1 MAAVGPAP
9 SVEGLV
15 GELAL
20 AGRLAPAELE
30 RWLEPLGIGERAAVL
45 AFSLREPS
53 TAVPTLKESLERAG
67 AHGVV
72 TTREDLLCAVVDC
85 SSSNGDHRS
94 RRTLTPL
101 PHTGFGNGGM
111 QDGSHRTSA
120 AEPIELAARA
130 RRELGTR
137 FGEVHASASRPAPTV
152 ELRHSFHE
160 ARCALSAARHAGVK
174 EPEVA
179 SHRDLGAFELL
190 LSLQGEEALA
200 RYCNS
205 VLGPVEAEEG
215 EYGDE
220 LLRSLDV
227 FIENNGHWE
236 HAAQALY
243 CHRHTLRYR
252 IKRIEALTGRD
263 FSHARDR
270 IELWLALRGRELI
283 R

>member
-1 MAAVGPAP
+1 MQRAVPAP
-9 SVEGLV
+9 TVEGLV

-30 RWLEPLGIGERAAVL
+30 RWLEPLGVGERAAVL

-53 TAVPTLKESLERAG
+53 SAVPALKESLERAG

-72 TTREDLLCAVVDC
+72 ATRDELLCAVVDC
-85 SSSNGDHRS
+85 SSPNGEYRP
-94 RRTLTPL
+94 RRALTPV
-101 PHTGFGNGGM
+101 P
-111 QDGSHRTSA
+111 QEGSAGTSA
-120 AEPIELAARA
+120 PTSAPGPLELAARA

-137 FGEVHASASRPAPTV
+137 FGEIHASASRPAPTA
-152 ELRHSFHE
+152 ELRQSFHE
-160 ARCALSAARHAGVK
+160 ARCALSAASRAGGE

-190 LSLQGEEALA
+190 LSLQDEEELA
-200 RYCNS
+200 RFCDS
-205 VLGPVEAEEG
+205 VLGPIETDEG

-220 LLRSLDV
+220 LLRSLDL
-227 FIENNGHWE
+227 FIEHNGHWE
-236 HAAQALY
+236 HAARALY

-252 IKRIEALTGRD
+252 IKRIEALTGRN
-263 FSHARDR
+263 FSRARDR
-270 IELWLALRGRELI
+270 IELWLALRGRELL

>member
-30 RWLEPLGIGERAAVL
+30 RWLEPLGIGERSAVL

-53 TAVPTLKESLERAG
+53 TAVLTLKESLERAG

-72 TTREDLLCAVVDC
+72 TTREDLLCAVIDC
-85 SSSNGDHRS
+85 SSSNGDS
-94 RRTLTPL
+94 RGRALTPL
-101 PHTGFGNGGM
+101 SHAAVGGGGTK
-111 QDGSHRTSA
+111 DGSERTSA
-120 AEPIELAARA
+120 AEPIELAARV

-152 ELRHSFHE
+152 ELRNSFHE
-160 ARCALSAARHAGVK
+160 ARCALSAARHVGFK
-174 EPEVA
+174 EPGVA

-190 LSLQGEEALA
+190 LSLQDEEALA
-200 RYCNS
+200 RYCNN

-220 LLRSLDV
+220 LLRSLDI

-263 FSHARDR
+263 FSRARDR

>member
-1 MAAVGPAP
+1 M
-9 SVEGLV
+9 EGLV

-20 AGRLAPAELE
+20 AGRLEPPELE
-30 RWLEPLGIGERAAVL
+30 RWLEPLGVGNRAAVL
-45 AFSLREPS
+45 AFSLHEPS
-53 TAVPTLKESLERAG
+53 AATSTLKESLQRAG

-72 TTREDLLCAVVDC
+72 ATREELLCAVVDC
-85 SSSNGDHRS
+85 PTDEAG
-94 RRTLTPL
+94 PL
-101 PHTGFGNGGM
+101 
-111 QDGSHRTSA
+111 D
-120 AEPIELAARA
+120 LAARA
-130 RRELGTR
+130 RKDLQTR

-152 ELRHSFHE
+152 QLRHSFHE
-160 ARCALSAARHAGVK
+160 ARCAMSAVRATNGS

-190 LSLQGEEALA
+190 LSLQDEETLE
-200 RYCNS
+200 RYCQN
-205 VLGPVEAEEG
+205 VLGPVEVDEG

-227 FIENNGHWE
+227 FIEHNGHWE

-252 IKRIEALTGRD
+252 VRRIEALTGRD
-263 FSHARDR
+263 FSRARDR
-270 IELWLALRGRELI
+270 IELWLALRARELA